1 MVRFITSHQDYF
13 MLKKWWGFFTN
24 SKIGQVKVK
33 EHLVSEREMPKAL
46 KKLPNF
52 MLEEWEQPEYTLY
65 ILKHRL
71 WSMMVLWSYIKL
83 CTWKMATECK
93 SVLVTVRKTISV
105 LQMNALPKPFIATT
119 TLLYLKFQWS
129 KKFEHYLEF
138 EFMYL
143 KGTMHINEHKL
154 M

>member
-1 MVRFITSHQDYF
+1 
-13 MLKKWWGFFTN
+13 
-24 SKIGQVKVK
+24 
-33 EHLVSEREMPKAL
+33 
-46 KKLPNF
+46 
-52 MLEEWEQPEYTLY
+52 
-65 ILKHRL
+65 
-71 WSMMVLWSYIKL
+71 
-83 CTWKMATECK
+83 MATEIK

-119 TLLYLKFQWS
+119 TLLCLKFLWS